1 MEILP
6 VVTGIAGGVLLWA
19 GMKNKH
25 PLKAIQLALQ
35 GQDPNA
41 APPLVTGVLGSGL
54 LGNQPPAGAVPSETL
69 PGTPQ
74 ADNDAR
80 TDPPGFQ
87 PGPNTYVVP
96 ILPGEAQ
103 QGSGVM

>member
-1 MEILP
+1 MDPIP
-6 VVTGIAGGVLLWA
+6 VVTGIVGFVLMWS
-19 GMKNKH
+19 GMRNKN

-35 GQDPNA
+35 GQDPNG
-41 APPLVTGVLGSGL
+41 APPLVAGVLGSSL
-54 LGNQPPAGAVPSETL
+54 LGSQTPPGAVPSQEL

-74 ADNDAR
+74 ADGDAR

-103 QGSGVM
+103 QGSGIM